1 MLHTLLVIDDEKMLT
16 DLLKQYFTNMGYL
29 VYTANDGDTAMALL
43 NKEPD
48 LILLDI
54 MMDDFDGYDFCVKI
68 RPLVNCP
75 ILFLT
80 AKITEEDRIKGLQ
93 IGGDDYITKPF
104 SLEELSARVEAHLR
118 RETRTKARSSLL
130 VTGNLVLN
138 LSEKKALYDNQEIS
152 FSRKQFEI
160 ICFLAE
166 NEKQV
171 FDKEKI
177 YEAVWGMDGDGDSNT
192 VKEHIRKIRRKL
204 KEITGQDF
212 IETVWG
218 IGYKWNV

>member
-1 MLHTLLVIDDEKMLT
+1 MQTLLVIDDEKMLT
-16 DLLKQYFTNMGYL
+16 DLLKKHFTNLGYL
-29 VYTANDGDTAMALL
+29 VYTANDGDTAMSMLG
-43 NKEPD
+43 KEPD

-54 MMDDFDGYDFCVKI
+54 MMEDFDGYEFCVKI
-68 RPLVNCP
+68 RPLVRCP

-80 AKITEEDRIKGLQ
+80 AKITEEERVRGLQ

-118 RETRTKARSSLL
+118 RESRSHARSSLL
-130 VTGNLVLN
+130 VTGKLILN
-138 LSEKKALYDNQEIS
+138 LSEKTAVFDGQTIA

-160 ICFLAE
+160 LCFLVE

-171 FDKEKI
+171 FDKEQI
-177 YEAVWGMDGDGDSNT
+177 YEAVWGLDGDGDSNA
-192 VKEHIRKIRRKL
+192 VKEHIRKIRSKL
-204 KEITGQDF
+204 REVTGQDY

-218 IGYKWNV
+218 MGYKWNG